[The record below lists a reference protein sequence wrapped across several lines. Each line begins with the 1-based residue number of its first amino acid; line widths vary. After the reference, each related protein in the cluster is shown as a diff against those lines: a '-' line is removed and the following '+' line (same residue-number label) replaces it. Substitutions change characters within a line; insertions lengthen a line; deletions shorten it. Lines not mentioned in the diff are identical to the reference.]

1 MLKMTGIDHVV
12 LHVRDLARAKRFYL
26 DVLGMTVEHE
36 TSWQCFMHCGRQ
48 GVALFEVKDRELLP
62 GHDLNHLALVAEEG
76 TYESVKAE
84 LERNGAKV
92 EGRQGDP
99 TCIYFNDPDGH
110 RIQILY
116 PGFTAFTGRP
126 AAQEASVRTGG

>member
-12 LHVRDLARAKRFYL
+12 LHVRDLAMAKRFYL

-48 GVALFEVKDRELLP
+48 GVALFEVKDRALLP
-62 GHDLNHLALVAEEG
+62 GYDLNHLALVAEEG

-92 EGRQGDP
+92 GGRQGDP
-99 TCIYFNDPDGH
+99 TCIYFNDPDAH

-116 PGFTAFTGRP
+116 PGFTAITGRP
-126 AAQEASVRTGG
+126 AAQEASARTGG

>member
-1 MLKMTGIDHVV
+1 MLKMTGVDHIV

-26 DVLGMTVEHE
+26 DVLGLTVEHE
-36 TSWQCFMHCGRQ
+36 TAWQCFMHCGKQ
-48 GVALFEVKDRELLP
+48 GVALFEVKDRDVLP
-62 GHDLNHLALVAEEG
+62 GHDLNHLALVIDQG

-92 EGRQGDP
+92 EGRPGDP

-126 AAQEASVRTGG
+126 VAQEASAHTGG

>member
-48 GVALFEVKDRELLP
+48 GVALFEVK
-62 GHDLNHLALVAEEG
+62 EG

-126 AAQEASVRTGG
+126 SAQEASARTGG